1 VLEVRLLGP
10 LEVRDGERVVDVRRR
25 KERALL
31 AALALRAGAAV
42 STDRLVDELWGE
54 DAPKTAKHA
63 LENYVSQL
71 RKALGSEVISTRP
84 SGYALELDPA
94 RVDVVRFEQLV
105 REASGAGTEQRAEL
119 LGLALSLV
127 RGPPLADLVLEPFA
141 PAEIRRLEEL
151 ELAAR
156 EELVDAE
163 LELGRHAEVV
173 TVLEPLVA
181 AHPYRERVRAQLML
195 ALYRSGRQA
204 DALSAYQDARNVLV
218 EELGID
224 PGEDLQELER
234 AILRQDAS
242 LRPPRRVPPKPAP
255 AAAVTS
261 APRRPARKTV
271 TVLVAELA
279 NAPALADVLDPE
291 PLRAILDRY
300 TELTRTVVQR
310 HGGSLASL
318 AGDTTLAVFGV
329 PEAHEDDA
337 LRAVR
342 AAFEMRERVGV
353 LNDGLLPEHG
363 LFLELRSAVATG
375 EVLVKPG
382 SDELV
387 TGRAVAEAEQL
398 GRRARTGQILLAG
411 STHPLVRVVVGAEEV
426 PPDEAGGIAGAFR
439 LVELLPD
446 MYGRALRLDSPLVGR
461 RRQLAALAGA
471 FESAVA
477 EQALYLFTLL
487 GQAGVGKSRLV
498 REFADGVEGVAT
510 VLLGRCPPYGEAI
523 TYWALSE
530 ALHDAGLPEP
540 ELGDE
545 PASSVRVIFERL
557 AHARPLVVLLDDVH
571 WAEAAFLDL
580 IEAVA
585 ESARESPILLVCVA
599 RPELLDSRPG
609 WAGGQRNASSVLL
622 EPLSETESERLMD
635 NLLGESD
642 LDETIRDY
650 VVRTA
655 EGNPLFVE
663 ELLATLVDRDV
674 LRREAGRWT
683 TTEVAAIPLPPTIQ
697 ALIAARID
705 RLPEGERTML
715 ELAAVGGRRTFHR
728 DVVAEL
734 APDELR
740 ADVDALLLALVRKEL
755 VRPQPAQEHGFS
767 FRHQLIRDAAYGS
780 LPMQVRAEMHERL
793 AELAGRAERGGP
805 EVEDLVRYH
814 RDQAQRH
821 RAALGSVGSNVKP
834 V

>member
-54 DAPKTAKHA
+54 EAPKTAKHA

-71 RKALGSEVISTRP
+71 RKTLGSEVISTRP
-84 SGYALELDPA
+84 NGYALELDPA
-94 RVDVVRFEQLV
+94 QVDVVRFERLV
-105 REASGAGTEQRAEL
+105 AEARGARAEQRAEQ
-119 LGLALSLV
+119 LGAALSLV
-127 RGPPLADLVLEPFA
+127 RGSPLGDLALEPFA

-151 ELAAR
+151 ELGAR

-173 TVLEPLVA
+173 AVLERLVA

-195 ALYRSGRQA
+195 ALYRCGRQA
-204 DALSAYQDARNVLV
+204 DALGAYQDARRVLV

-224 PGEDLQELER
+224 PGEELQELER

-242 LRPPRRVPPKPAP
+242 LRPPRRVSPKPAST
-255 AAAVTS
+255 AAAS
-261 APRRPARKTV
+261 APRRPSRKTV

-279 NAPALADVLDPE
+279 NAPELAGVLDPE
-291 PLRAILDRY
+291 PLRAVLDRY
-300 TELTRTVVQR
+300 AELTRAVVER
-310 HGGSLASL
+310 HGGTLARL

-342 AAFEMRERVGV
+342 AAFELRERVGV

-363 LFLELRSAVATG
+363 VFLELRSAAATG
-375 EVLVKPG
+375 EVLVTPET
-382 SDELV
+382 DELA
-387 TGRAVAEAEQL
+387 TGRAVSEAEQL
-398 GRRARTGQILLAG
+398 ERGARAGQILLAT
-411 STHPLVRVVVGAEEV
+411 STYPLVKDVVGAEEV
-426 PPDEAGGIAGAFR
+426 PPDEAGGVGGAFR

-446 MYGRALRLDSPLVGR
+446 LYGRALRLDSPLVGR
-461 RRQLAALAGA
+461 RRQLAALASA
-471 FESAVA
+471 FESAVG
-477 EQALYLFTLL
+477 EQALHVFTLL

-498 REFADGVEGVAT
+498 QEFAGGVESVAT
-510 VLLGRCPPYGEAI
+510 VLQGRCLPYGEANAF
-523 TYWALSE
+523 WALSE
-530 ALHDAGLPEP
+530 ALGDAGVPEP
-540 ELGDE
+540 VLGDE
-545 PASSVRVIFERL
+545 PASAVRVLVEQL
-557 AHARPLVVLLDDVH
+557 AHDRPLVVVLDDVH
-571 WAEAAFLDL
+571 WAEAPFLDL
-580 IEAVA
+580 LEAVA
-585 ESARESPILLVCVA
+585 ETSRGSPILLVCVA
-599 RPELLDSRPG
+599 RPDLLDGRPG
-609 WAGGQRNASSVLL
+609 WGGGMRNATSVLL

-642 LDETIRDY
+642 LDTSIRDY

-705 RLPEGERTML
+705 RLPEGERTVL
-715 ELAAVGGRRTFHR
+715 ELAAVGGQRIFQR
-728 DVVAEL
+728 DLVAEL

-740 ADVDALLLALVRKEL
+740 ADVDALLLGLVRKEL
-755 VRPQPAQEHGFS
+755 VRPQPARDDRFS
-767 FRHQLIRDAAYGS
+767 FRHQLIRDAAYAS
-780 LPMQVRAEMHERL
+780 LPMQVRAELHERL
-793 AELAGRAERGGP
+793 ADTVDDDE
-805 EVEDLVRYH
+805 LVRYH
-814 RDQAQRH
+814 RDQVQRY
-821 RAALGSVGSNVKP
+821 RAALGP